1 MSRNIFASSIFNL
14 NDQRLNIMKFCSD
27 CGSQVKIEIPD
38 GDNLPRHVC
47 KSCDIIHYH
56 NPKIVAGVIPEREGK
71 ILLCKRAI
79 EPRYGLWTLPAG
91 FMENS
96 ETTSEAAAREAME
109 EANAKINIT
118 SLYTMF
124 SLPHIS
130 QVYVMYRGK
139 LENTDYSPGIESLEL
154 KMCAEKDIPW
164 GELAFPVVTETLR
177 LYFKDYKR
185 GLFPTYTGDIWKTS
199 RESKDYT
206 LNILSSE

>member
-1 MSRNIFASSIFNL
+1 
-14 NDQRLNIMKFCSD
+14 MKYCSD
-27 CGSQVKIEIPD
+27 CGSEVKVRVPE

-47 KSCDIIHYH
+47 IACGVIHYQ
-56 NPKIVAGVIPEREGK
+56 NPKVVAGCIPELDGK

-96 ETTSEAAAREAME
+96 ETTAQAAAREALE
-109 EANAKINIT
+109 EANAKIKIT

-154 KMCAEKDIPW
+154 KLCAEEDIPW
-164 GELAFPVVTETLR
+164 DALAFPVITETLR
-177 LYFKDYKR
+177 LYFKDVKN
-185 GLFPTYTGDIWKTS
+185 GSFPTYTGDIWKTS
-199 RESKDYT
+199 RATKDYQ
-206 LNILSSE
+206 LKILEISDEG